1 MLFVIDFDGTLAL
14 KDTVDT
20 LLERFAP
27 EAWMDVEQDW
37 LEERITAVECMGRQI
52 RMVRADRHALEEFFQ
67 SIELDASFLPFY
79 RHVCRY
85 ASVAIVSDG
94 LDHPIQVATRKAGL
108 PNIPVFA
115 NRLHFVAN
123 GIDISFPHLDADC
136 AAGNGVCKCAV
147 ARDLA
152 QPLGGLMVL
161 IGDGKSD
168 ACLARRAD
176 VVFAK
181 KSLLAYCLENHI
193 SHIPFDNFADVL
205 RVVRRWAKHPPSKL
219 SLVA

>member
-27 EAWMDVEQDW
+27 AAWKDVEQDW
-37 LEERITAVECMGRQI
+37 LQERITAVECMGRQI
-52 RMVRADRHALEEFFQ
+52 RMVRAERETLEEFFQ

-79 RHVCRY
+79 QHVCRY
-85 ASVAIVSDG
+85 AAVAIVSDG
-94 LDHPIQVATRKAGL
+94 LDHPIQVATHKAGL

-115 NRLHFVAN
+115 NRLQFVAD
-123 GIDISFPHLDADC
+123 GIDISFPHLDEHC

-161 IGDGKSD
+161 VGDGKSD
-168 ACLARRAD
+168 VCLARRAD

-181 KSLLAYCLENHI
+181 KSLLAYCVENGI
-193 SHIPFDNFADVL
+193 PHIPFDTFADVL
-205 RVVRRWAKHPPSKL
+205 AVVKKWATHPPKTL

>member
-27 EAWMDVEQDW
+27 AAWRDVEQDW
-37 LEERITAVECMGRQI
+37 LRELITAVECMGQQI
-52 RMVRADRHALEEFFQ
+52 RMVRADRETLEEFFQ
-67 SIELDASFLPFY
+67 SIELDASFLSFY
-79 RHVCRY
+79 QHVCRY
-85 ASVAIVSDG
+85 AAVAIVSDG
-94 LDHPIQVATRKAGL
+94 LDHPIQVATHRAGL

-115 NRLHFVAN
+115 NQLHFVAN
-123 GIDISFPHLDADC
+123 GIDISFPHLDPHC

-152 QPLGGLMVL
+152 QPLGGPMVL

-168 ACLARRAD
+168 ICLARRAD

-181 KSLLAYCLENHI
+181 KSLLAYCMENDVP
-193 SHIPFDNFADVL
+193 HIPFDNFDDVL
-205 RVVRRWAKHPPSKL
+205 AVVKKWASHAPENL